1 MPGKR
6 EIKLVM
12 TRIIVDM
19 NGSKPVIETSSEIG
33 HQIRDD
39 QTEETRREEKRENVP
54 TRATEEVATRRRKRE
69 ENRERYSSPRDQ
81 TTFQVNGCYIVVDF
95 YPLFKNYSP

>member
-1 MPGKR
+1 
-6 EIKLVM
+6 M

-39 QTEETRREEKRENVP
+39 QTEETRREQKRENVP
-54 TRATEEVATRRRKRE
+54 SRATEEVTVRRRKKE
-69 ENRERYSSPRDQ
+69 ENRENNSSPRDQ
-81 TTFQVNGCYIVVDF
+81 TTIQVSGYHIVVDF
-95 YPLFKNYSP
+95 FPLFKNNLP